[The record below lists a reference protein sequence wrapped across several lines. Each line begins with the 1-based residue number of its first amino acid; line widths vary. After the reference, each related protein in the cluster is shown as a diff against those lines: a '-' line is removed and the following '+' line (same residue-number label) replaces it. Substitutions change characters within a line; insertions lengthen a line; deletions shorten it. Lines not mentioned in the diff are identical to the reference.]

1 MENIVAVLTQINE
14 KAEKI
19 LSDANGYKL
28 NMQKQMEVDLVEY
41 EEQLNAKTEKELEAA
56 ANEHNLSFEQK
67 KATIYEDT
75 QAQINA
81 MEDNYNKNHDTLV
94 KDIFDKVITFEA

>member
-1 MENIVAVLTQINE
+1 
-14 KAEKI
+14 
-19 LSDANGYKL
+19 
-28 NMQKQMEVDLVEY
+28 MQHLLVF
-41 EEQLNAKTEKELEAA
+41 LM
-56 ANEHNLSFEQK
+56 EQK

-94 KDIFDKVITFEA
+94 EDIFNKVITFEA